1 MNGKQVQEYQSE
13 VAYVL
18 IIRLSCCVVHSRY
31 FQISHTMYQCVSECV
46 VRPIQSV
53 IAARPWLHSRR
64 AVEYLVS
71 HLHSRIKKT
80 RDLFSS
86 FRLSALSPILR
97 QTRFDN
103 VVHKELFR
111 AFIVHCPFSDDDCVF
126 SAASEERETDTWPS
140 LRNTD
145 SLLKS
150 FESSSALDL
159 LTFRLFKSFVPLF
172 HRLVSGLSVTSYVAT
187 VQIPCTVGLTI

>member
-1 MNGKQVQEYQSE
+1 MSY
-13 VAYVL
+13 
-18 IIRLSCCVVHSRY
+18 CVVHSRY

-86 FRLSALSPILR
+86 FRLSALSLSLP
-97 QTRFDN
+97 
-103 VVHKELFR
+103 
-111 AFIVHCPFSDDDCVF
+111 S
-126 SAASEERETDTWPS
+126 SARP
-140 LRNTD
+140 D
-145 SLLKS
+145 SIMSSIKNCS
-150 FESSSALDL
+150 AHSSSIALSLMTIAYSLQPPRRERPTPGLRSEIQTHYSKALNRPL
-159 LTFRLFKSFVPLF
+159 LF
-172 HRLVSGLSVTSYVAT
+172 TS
-187 VQIPCTVGLTI
+187 

>member
-18 IIRLSCCVVHSRY
+18 IIRLSYCVVHSRY

-71 HLHSRIKKT
+71 HLHSRIKKLEIYLAPS
-80 RDLFSS
+80 DCPLSLSLPSS
-86 FRLSALSPILR
+86 ARPDSIMSSIKNCSAHSSSIALSLMTIAYSLQPPRRERPTPGLR
-97 QTRFDN
+97 SEIQTHYSKALNRPL
-103 VVHKELFR
+103 LF
-111 AFIVHCPFSDDDCVF
+111 
-126 SAASEERETDTWPS
+126 
-140 LRNTD
+140 
-145 SLLKS
+145 
-150 FESSSALDL
+150 
-159 LTFRLFKSFVPLF
+159 
-172 HRLVSGLSVTSYVAT
+172 TS
-187 VQIPCTVGLTI
+187 